1 MGLVGVEHPSVDR
14 AVLVPFTKVAAGI
27 LRFSDVDVVGACD
40 YRDHR
45 VGKKTTEVVGEDVE
59 ELEIRPFEELG
70 ELLEEAEWLIWTK
83 EVFDEDEHYLR
94 WREAIDLAVTKGVN
108 VYNMGR
114 LHMVSQ
120 DPNWRLEAHKRG
132 VEYFD
137 ASDPELYL
145 EYLEYGIRAR
155 EEGIDAEVV
164 TVVGTGRRTGKFTT
178 LNVTRKVL
186 EEEGVDVRSVG
197 TEPSSLLVGCEAMVI
212 PQVLPM
218 GHAAGTVYGAVKRL
232 DEEYEPDV
240 ILVGSQ
246 TGVTADPLEVG
257 TGRGGALASL
267 TILLGSDPDKMILA
281 TRPELKDRLQDAA
294 EVATL
299 LTGARIQFVSVN
311 GKDLS
316 ESEVRRF
323 CREVESE
330 LGYPAADPLK
340 MPEEF
345 RELVL
350 DLIPPG

>member
-1 MGLVGVEHPSVDR
+1 VEHPSVDK

-27 LRFSDVDVVGACD
+27 LRFSDIEIVGVCD
-40 YRDHR
+40 YRDER
-45 VGKKTTEVVGEDVE
+45 VGKKTTEVAGEDVE
-59 ELEIRPFEELG
+59 ELEIRPLEDLE

-94 WREAIDLAVTKGVN
+94 WREVIDLAVTKGVN

-145 EYLEYGIRAR
+145 QYLEYGMRAR

-164 TVVGTGRRTGKFTT
+164 SIVGTGRRTGKFTT
-178 LNVTRKVL
+178 LNVIRETMEK
-186 EEEGVDVRSVG
+186 EGVDVRSVG
-197 TEPSSLLVGCEAMVI
+197 TEPSSLLTGCEAMVI

-218 GHAAGTVYGAVKRL
+218 AHAAGTVYGAVKKL

-240 ILVGSQ
+240 ILVGAQ

-257 TGRGGALASL
+257 TGRGGALAAL
-267 TILLGSDPDKMILA
+267 TILLGSDPDKMVLA
-281 TRPELKDRLQDAA
+281 TRPELRDKIQDAA
-294 EVATL
+294 EVATM
-299 LTGARIQFVSVN
+299 LTGARVQFISVN
-311 GKDLS
+311 GKGHS

-323 CREVESE
+323 CREIEAE
-330 LGYPAADPLK
+330 FGYPAADPLR
-340 MPEEF
+340 MREEF
-345 RELVL
+345 EELVL
-350 DLIPPG
+350 DLLVPDQV